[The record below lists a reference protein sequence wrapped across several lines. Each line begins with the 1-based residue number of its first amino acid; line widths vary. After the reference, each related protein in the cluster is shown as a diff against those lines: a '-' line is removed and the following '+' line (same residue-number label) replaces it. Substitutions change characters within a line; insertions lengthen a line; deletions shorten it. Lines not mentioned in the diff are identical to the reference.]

1 MCSIKILIFYDEL
14 ILQTCLQYS
23 SVSHYFK
30 KGTKMLESIRI
41 SNLALISK
49 SSVTFGSGF
58 NVLTGE
64 TGAGKSLIVDALLFL
79 TGIRADKTLIKS
91 GEDFARVEGVFEVDH
106 EDSELDEILSSVDI
120 ENEGT
125 IIISRYFS
133 LSGKNECRINGEL
146 VTLNI
151 LRKVASRLLDIF
163 GQNDSQILLD
173 SKNHLSLLDEMIEN
187 TKPLKEKLSSLLGSL
202 KTINMEIKTL
212 GGLDKDRENNIRL
225 IEFEIKEI
233 EDANLYDGEEEDLKS
248 KFTLMQNSEK
258 IYEALNGAIDILD
271 GEYSLSNAIK
281 TAINTLGSVDKFDG
295 EIAKEKDR
303 LYSIKYELDDI
314 VSSLSGDID
323 KLSYSREELDI
334 VQDRLSDIK
343 DLERKYGNTI
353 ADILSRQVE
362 LKNRLDELL
371 NADEKLIELKSQKE
385 SVLKEIYSVCIELR
399 AQRKNGFKSFKER
412 LVAEL
417 KKLGMKNAS
426 FDIAFNPEPTL
437 EGVESVVNEN
447 GFDEV
452 EFLFSANLGVEPR
465 PLTKII
471 SGGELSRFMLAF
483 KSLQTGTKKTCIFDE
498 IDTGIGGEIGVV
510 VGQKICDISKTNQVI
525 CITHLPQIAS
535 YGDSNFRIEKS
546 ENEVSTTTSVKTLN
560 PDEKI
565 MEIARMLGDTSG
577 DTALAHA
584 KEIIAKASKYKL
596 TC

>member
-1 MCSIKILIFYDEL
+1 
-14 ILQTCLQYS
+14 
-23 SVSHYFK
+23 
-30 KGTKMLESIRI
+30 MLESIRI

-91 GEDFARVEGVFEVDH
+91 GEDFARVEGVFLVDH

-125 IIISRYFS
+125 VIISRYFS

-187 TKPLKEKLSSLLGSL
+187 TKPLKEDLSSLLGSL
-202 KTINMEIKTL
+202 KNINMEIKTL
-212 GGLDKDRENNIRL
+212 GGLDRDRENNIRL

-233 EDANLYDGEEEDLKS
+233 EDANLYDGEEEELKS
-248 KFTLMQNSEK
+248 KLTLMQNSEK
-258 IYEALNGAIDILD
+258 IYEALNGAMDILD

-371 NADEKLIELKSQKE
+371 NADEKLIELKTQKE
-385 SVLKEIYSVCIELR
+385 SVLKEIYSVCIELKK
-399 AQRKNGFKSFKER
+399 QRKNGFKSFKNR

-426 FDIAFNPEPTL
+426 FDIDSNPEPTL
-437 EGVESVVNEN
+437 EGIESVVNEN

-483 KSLQTGTKKTCIFDE
+483 KSLQTVQKRLVFLTKLIR
-498 IDTGIGGEIGVV
+498 V
-510 VGQKICDISKTNQVI
+510 
-525 CITHLPQIAS
+525 LA
-535 YGDSNFRIEKS
+535 
-546 ENEVSTTTSVKTLN
+546 VK
-560 PDEKI
+560 
-565 MEIARMLGDTSG
+565 
-577 DTALAHA
+577 
-584 KEIIAKASKYKL
+584 
-596 TC
+596 

>member
-1 MCSIKILIFYDEL
+1 
-14 ILQTCLQYS
+14 
-23 SVSHYFK
+23 
-30 KGTKMLESIRI
+30 MLESIKI
-41 SNLALISK
+41 SNLALISR
-49 SSVTFGSGF
+49 SSVSFGDGF

-91 GEDFARVEGVFEVDH
+91 GEDSARVEGVFSVETTDA
-106 EDSELDEILSSVDI
+106 ELNDILSSVDI

-125 IIISRYFS
+125 IIISRIFS
-133 LSGKNECRINGEL
+133 LTGKNECRINGEV

-173 SKNHLSLLDEMIEN
+173 SNNHLSLLDEMIEGV
-187 TKPLKEKLSSLLGSL
+187 KPFKANLSSLLDKL
-202 KTINMEIKTL
+202 KVVNAEIKSL
-212 GGLDKDRENNIRL
+212 GGLDADRERNIRL
-225 IEFEIKEI
+225 MEFEIKEI
-233 EDANLYDGEEEDLKS
+233 DDANLFDGEEEELKS
-248 KFTLMQNSEK
+248 KLAKMQNSEK
-258 IYEALNGAIDILD
+258 IYDALNSSIDILD

-281 TAINTLGSVDKFDG
+281 TAINTLSGVDKID
-295 EIAKEKDR
+295 EAIAKEKER

-314 VSSLSGDID
+314 VSSLGDNMNS
-323 KLSYSREELDI
+323 LSYSREELDM

-353 ADILSRQVE
+353 ADILSHQIE
-362 LKNRLDELL
+362 LKERLDVLL
-371 NADEKLIELKSQKE
+371 NADEKLAELRFKKDE
-385 SVLKEIYSVCIELR
+385 LLKEILEICKALR
-399 AQRKNGFKSFKER
+399 KERKVGFLPFKER
-412 LVAEL
+412 LVLEL
-417 KKLGMKNAS
+417 KRLGMKNAS
-426 FDIAFNPEPTL
+426 FDITFNEEATIDTI
-437 EGVESVVNEN
+437 ESVVKDN

-498 IDTGIGGEIGVV
+498 IDAGIGGEVGVV

-535 YGDSNFRIEKS
+535 YGDTNFRIEKS
-546 ENEVSTTTSVKTLN
+546 ENDTSTVTSVTRLSA
-560 PDEKI
+560 DEKI
-565 MEIARMLGDTSG
+565 GEIARMFGDTSG
-577 DTALAHA
+577 DTAIAHA
-584 KEIIAKASKYKL
+584 REVIAKANSYKVL
-596 TC
+596 N